1 MITSFPQ
8 RFMTYYDY
16 DSISSGSVDS
26 LKCFSF
32 KIMLKSA
39 YLPSLNSVVVSILFS
54 YQKQTAVFLFCFL
67 KPAA

>member
-1 MITSFPQ
+1 MITLFPLG
-8 RFMTYYDY
+8 FITYSDS

-39 YLPSLNSVVVSILFS
+39 YLPSLNSVVVSTLFS
-54 YQKQTAVFLFCFL
+54 Y
-67 KPAA
+67 